1 MQDNPKE
8 QEDKQEERPKNKGLR
23 LLYLVGAAYVFA
35 ALLTPL
41 IVIPSKFIFPFIF
54 PKVIFLRVVVTI
66 AAACIGI
73 ILIWNKQLRY
83 KPTLIHAAVL
93 FYILALGLSSYFGV
107 DPHRSFWGGHER
119 MLGLISIM
127 HYALFFFLLGSA
139 VRGWKGERLSDF
151 KMFGWC
157 SLWWA
162 FIIIS
167 IAISIVGLAQRFGDG
182 VLFNQGGG
190 RVFSTLGNFIY
201 LGNFMAISMIIAIM
215 LFLIERKRFKKLLLI
230 VVAALSGLLLIYSGS
245 RGALL
250 GLIAGLFITGVIAI
264 LKEKSQIRKIAIKII
279 ATIAI
284 LSGIL
289 WLTPANK
296 ILLKIPGASRLAD
309 ITSDSG
315 PRIAAW
321 KASVAAWKEKPL
333 FGWGHENFYAAFNK
347 HLIPESLTN
356 SYYESWFDN
365 AHNVIFNTLA
375 TGGVIGILGYF
386 GLYVAALIMLWR
398 RKSDDPKQKIKIYAA
413 YALLL
418 TDFFSKMFV
427 FDTPISFITLFLT
440 LAFIHEI
447 TRTKKVYSETAPA
460 VDGKKLGIS
469 IALISVIALSFI
481 FEINIKPSQT
491 NAATLKILAALH
503 QQGPRNA
510 KQLIRASYE
519 FETPHIADIRLD
531 IGRKVHERL
540 PFWKQK
546 FPKGELKE
554 VVELTL
560 KGLNEAYS
568 KQPNELHIALIEL
581 DLASFLLPDP
591 KWETFIDE
599 RFTQIINRSPNR
611 QQLYIIAANIYAKN
625 GKTEKALSLINE
637 AVRINED
644 VGRVWWERGKLHFNS
659 GDKEQGWDDM
669 YEGIIVRQFVPT
681 NILDLEL
688 ASRVIKENNF
698 HETGF
703 VQRLVSSIKNS
714 GQRVPPYVYV
724 TEAQLWKNIGYHE
737 KAHELAVQMKAQ
749 YPDEIETFKE
759 LLEKPEHVI
768 THKETQE
775 TFNRYIVEKGGSWH
789 YRYLEKIVFAAG
801 YAQDDEA
808 FERMKPYFE
817 TNIEGINPDGFLKC
831 VFETGKSKKLATVP
845 ARWDDHCPLPRNQ
858 KAG

>member
-1 MQDNPKE
+1 
-8 QEDKQEERPKNKGLR
+8 
-23 LLYLVGAAYVFA
+23 
-35 ALLTPL
+35 
-41 IVIPSKFIFPFIF
+41 
-54 PKVIFLRVVVTI
+54 
-66 AAACIGI
+66 
-73 ILIWNKQLRY
+73 
-83 KPTLIHAAVL
+83 
-93 FYILALGLSSYFGV
+93 
-107 DPHRSFWGGHER
+107 
-119 MLGLISIM
+119 
-127 HYALFFFLLGSA
+127 
-139 VRGWKGERLSDF
+139 
-151 KMFGWC
+151 
-157 SLWWA
+157 
-162 FIIIS
+162 
-167 IAISIVGLAQRFGDG
+167 
-182 VLFNQGGG
+182 
-190 RVFSTLGNFIY
+190 
-201 LGNFMAISMIIAIM
+201 
-215 LFLIERKRFKKLLLI
+215 
-230 VVAALSGLLLIYSGS
+230 
-245 RGALL
+245 
-250 GLIAGLFITGVIAI
+250 
-264 LKEKSQIRKIAIKII
+264 
-279 ATIAI
+279 
-284 LSGIL
+284 
-289 WLTPANK
+289 
-296 ILLKIPGASRLAD
+296 
-309 ITSDSG
+309 
-315 PRIAAW
+315 
-321 KASVAAWKEKPL
+321 
-333 FGWGHENFYAAFNK
+333 
-347 HLIPESLTN
+347 
-356 SYYESWFDN
+356 
-365 AHNVIFNTLA
+365 
-375 TGGVIGILGYF
+375 
-386 GLYVAALIMLWR
+386 
-398 RKSDDPKQKIKIYAA
+398 
-413 YALLL
+413 
-418 TDFFSKMFV
+418 
-427 FDTPISFITLFLT
+427 
-440 LAFIHEI
+440 
-447 TRTKKVYSETAPA
+447 
-460 VDGKKLGIS
+460 
-469 IALISVIALSFI
+469 
-481 FEINIKPSQT
+481 
-491 NAATLKILAALH
+491 
-503 QQGPRNA
+503 NA